1 MRRRVVEERV
11 NHERWLISYADFITL
26 LFAFFV
32 VMYSI
37 SQVNESKYR
46 VLSDSLTDSFNA
58 HSGSPEKSL
67 KPIQIG
73 EVARSNPIH
82 LIKLNDPALANSQ
95 QADTM
100 AEPEDGSTNDS
111 LKQISSDIDELFGE
125 LVGSKLINVRG
136 NEEWLEIELSSS
148 LLFSS
153 GDAQLS
159 TSALEVLEKIVS
171 ILKDGSNPIRVEGF
185 TDNVPINTQ
194 QFPSNWEL
202 SAARATAVVQ
212 LFVEEGITPSRL
224 AAIGYGE
231 HQPVDSNETPEGR
244 NRNRRIVLMISKDN
258 TLRPSIDAE
267 KAPPTSAV
275 QEPATTSAPE
285 QQFETIQLEG
295 GGLLFTNDPTRANLK
310 R

>member
-82 LIKLNDPALANSQ
+82 LIALNDPAVANNQ
-95 QADTM
+95 QTDPSTDPADASHT
-100 AEPEDGSTNDS
+100 DS

-136 NEEWLEIELSSS
+136 NEEWLEVELSSS

-153 GDAQLS
+153 GEAQLS

-171 ILKDGSNPIRVEGF
+171 ILKEGSNPIRVEGF
-185 TDNVPINTQ
+185 TDNIPINNQ

-212 LFVEEGITPSRL
+212 LFVEEGVTPSRL

-231 HQPVDSNETPEGR
+231 HQPIDTNETPEGR
-244 NRNRRIVLMISKDN
+244 NRNRRIVLMISKDSA
-258 TLRPSIDAE
+258 LRPSIDAE
-267 KAPPTSAV
+267 KPSSTPVAEEPSAN
-275 QEPATTSAPE
+275 SAPE
-285 QQFETIQLEG
+285 QQFETIELEG
-295 GGLLFTNDPTRANLK
+295 GGLLFTNDPSRANLN